1 MKKHF
6 ALIILLLIIS
16 GIANQTLCN
25 PHYLYDRGKSKI
37 RRHSIDL
44 RVSFL
49 QMGNTGVSINTYGT
63 SINVG
68 GGGISGKLIYNY
80 YPNNNYSFHFGIGAM
95 AAQVEINELSEH
107 TATVAPITMGMK
119 YYFLDYPEEDFFRP
133 FISGAMQIAIG
144 SETSVEILSVGTH
157 VESAM
162 GAYVGFGTDLMLGS
176 LIKFSTEMGYNLL
189 TEFAEP
195 IAGRKNYS
203 GVEFSFGMGIMF

>member
-1 MKKHF
+1 MKNRL
-6 ALIILLLIIS
+6 ALLILLLIIS
-16 GIANQTLCN
+16 GISNRLFCSPFYPADEKN
-25 PHYLYDRGKSKI
+25 SSI
-37 RRHSIDL
+37 RKHSVDL

-68 GGGISGKLIYNY
+68 VGGISGKLIYNY
-80 YPNNNYSFHFGIGAM
+80 YPKNNYSFHFGVGVM
-95 AAQVEINELSEH
+95 AAQVDINELSEH

-119 YYFLDYPEEDFFRP
+119 YYFLNYPQEDFFRP

-144 SETSVEILSVGTH
+144 SESSVEILSVGTH

-162 GAYVGFGTDLMLGS
+162 GVYVGCGTDLMLGS
-176 LIKFSTEMGYNLL
+176 LIKFTSEMGYNLL
-189 TEFAEP
+189 SEFAEP

-203 GVEFSFGMGIMF
+203 GVEFSFGIGLMF